1 MSYRLVFTASYN
13 KKASKWIKK
22 HPQIK
27 DQYLKTLQLMEL
39 DIHHP
44 ALRLHQLSGGL
55 SGLSSVSINM
65 SYRITIE
72 LMIEDNDIIL
82 VNIGSHDEIYR

>member
-39 DIHHP
+39 DIYHP
-44 ALRLHQLSGGL
+44 SLRLHQLSGDL
-55 SGLSSVSINM
+55 SGLSSVSINI

-72 LMIEDNDIIL
+72 LMIEDHDIIL

>member
-13 KKASKWIKK
+13 KKAAKWIKK

-27 DQYLKTLQLMEL
+27 GQYLKTLQLMEL

-44 ALRLHQLSGGL
+44 SLRLHQLSGGL

-72 LMIEDNDIIL
+72 LMIEDHDIIL